1 MYRFS
6 DQRLSNVQSVLRS
19 WAQQILCSLGR
30 SQRLSPGSLSA
41 LYMWFLMCCPLLQ
54 LFLAQFTIR
63 QWRMLLWLLT
73 EVCGF
78 TDISLPTKY
87 ELANILKGR
96 NQKGLDS
103 GLRIL
108 QTCVWLLNKYQN
120 SKMKGSLGF
129 RTNHCWTM
137 NNMILCFVKLQ
148 RWFAIPFL
156 IVCISSSSAC
166 IRYKAIE
173 YTEPASFGRRGSQ
186 SPWDRAWVVT
196 EIRPPCPYTLPLP
209 YILYPALIL
218 HLILY
223 LAPIFYPPQCAAQA
237 NPP

>member
-1 MYRFS
+1 MYRSCLNKVRGSFLNRICGRKLS
-6 DQRLSNVQSVLRS
+6 SAVIQRLSTVHDIGLCSCGGGSYRQLSSGQRLSNVQVLRS

-78 TDISLPTKY
+78 TDISLPTEY
-87 ELANILKGR
+87 ELANIVKGR

-108 QTCVWLLNKYQN
+108 QTCVCFLN
-120 SKMKGSLGF
+120 
-129 RTNHCWTM
+129 
-137 NNMILCFVKLQ
+137 
-148 RWFAIPFL
+148 
-156 IVCISSSSAC
+156 
-166 IRYKAIE
+166 RYKEEGELGI
-173 YTEPASFGRRGSQ
+173 
-186 SPWDRAWVVT
+186 
-196 EIRPPCPYTLPLP
+196 
-209 YILYPALIL
+209 
-218 HLILY
+218 
-223 LAPIFYPPQCAAQA
+223 
-237 NPP
+237 

>member
-1 MYRFS
+1 MWDEAIVSCHPEIVHCPWYWLELVCGSYRQLS
-6 DQRLSNVQSVLRS
+6 SGQRLSNVQVLRS

-54 LFLAQFTIR
+54 LFLAHFTIR

-108 QTCVWLLNKYQN
+108 QTCVCFLNKYQN
-120 SKMKGSLGF
+120 SKKKGSLEF
-129 RTNHCWTM
+129 IMNH
-137 NNMILCFVKLQ
+137 
-148 RWFAIPFL
+148 
-156 IVCISSSSAC
+156 
-166 IRYKAIE
+166 
-173 YTEPASFGRRGSQ
+173 
-186 SPWDRAWVVT
+186 
-196 EIRPPCPYTLPLP
+196 
-209 YILYPALIL
+209 
-218 HLILY
+218 
-223 LAPIFYPPQCAAQA
+223 
-237 NPP
+237 